1 MHVARHEAKGRFMKK
16 AKDEMRKS
24 YKRSDFGR
32 LERGKFFAEVAK
44 GTSVALLEPEIA
56 KAFPTSRA
64 VNEALSG
71 LLALTEKTSRITRR
85 STRTRAKAA
94 RAG

>member
-1 MHVARHEAKGRFMKK
+1 MKK
-16 AKDEMRKS
+16 AKDEMRPR
-24 YKRSDFGR
+24 YKRSDFVK
-32 LERGKFFAEVAK
+32 LERGKFYAEVAK
-44 GTSVALLEPEIA
+44 GTSVALLDPSVA

-71 LLALTEKTSRITRR
+71 LLALTEKTSRITRH
-85 STRTRAKAA
+85 SARTRAKPA

>member
-1 MHVARHEAKGRFMKK
+1 MKK
-16 AKDEMRKS
+16 AKDDMRAE
-24 YKRSDFGR
+24 YKRSDFAK
-32 LERGKFFAEVAK
+32 LERGKFYAEVAK
-44 GTSVALLEPEIA
+44 GTTVVILSPSVA
-56 KAFPTSRA
+56 KAFPTSQA

-71 LLALTEKTSRITRR
+71 LLALSKRTSRITRR